1 MLPPLGAATNCA
13 AIMTQYFFDGAAA
26 LCGLP
31 GHCPDEGYAVEG
43 AAALCGL
50 PCISAILLGNT
61 VCPCADAFLPQQA
74 KSPLLALRICLCPP
88 APPQKVKP

>member
-31 GHCPDEGYAVEG
+31 
-43 AAALCGL
+43 
-50 PCISAILLGNT
+50 CISAILLGST

-74 KSPLLALRICLCPP
+74 KSPLLALRICLPP
-88 APPQKVKP
+88 LPRPKR